1 MPVDCLFTERR
12 LNKRRPAA
20 QGDLCYDFSAMDAY
34 LAQPEVRKALGVS
47 DRPPWEACSPQ
58 VHSDMMADWAH
69 RFDDLIP
76 EMLEAGVRALV

>member
-1 MPVDCLFTERR
+1 M
-12 LNKRRPAA
+12 PAA

-58 VHSDMMADWAH
+58 VHSDMMAVSSG
-69 RFDDLIP
+69 R
-76 EMLEAGVRALV
+76 ER